1 MICKF
6 CKNSTATYCNNCMPK
21 SIAKVMEEFDDR
33 LNVDGIYISHPIS
46 WPQVER
52 EVMRAVKLRDDKIKV
67 FILQSISQ
75 MKQDLL
81 TELEEK
87 LPKETPKFGDFM
99 RELEWNEK
107 HRNTDSQL
115 YNKVLNKIIKTL

>member
-1 MICKF
+1 
-6 CKNSTATYCNNCMPK
+6 MPK